1 MKRRIILSIC
11 FILILVSCS
20 PREQDEDIVQNPDDV
35 DEQEISIVP
44 GYQLSTENYKM
55 MLPYEPSKA
64 RGVIVN
70 QIANRLDIN
79 EIEEGL
85 RRHSTSVFDPSD
97 YYFEEGQF
105 LSRDTVFNWLGR
117 ALTKDQLEAAVK
129 QEIQRLEKEKRT
141 VNEERIRTEFQLG
154 LNPALEDIDDLSKDK
169 KIKAHRENPR
179 YVSHILEQNYL
190 IRTEE
195 QTAEIAGLSIAIALK
210 SVYRF
215 QVEIGGPYY
224 YEEIPEKDMLR
235 EGKEA
240 AQTVLERLR
249 DIEAL
254 EDVPIL
260 ITLYQEEQQEHPV
273 PGNFI
278 AKTVVPAQDML
289 IGEWETIDEKHVL
302 FPSKEAEK
310 EFPDESEMF
319 HAFADEV
326 GTFFPNY
333 VGVIGEGFYI
343 EDDLIKL
350 SMRIPIEFQGSG
362 EVIGFTQYMYGVVI
376 DIFERNDFDLEIQ
389 VESSNQTESIIY
401 RERDE
406 TEPTVHILH

>member
-20 PREQDEDIVQNPDDV
+20 PREQDEDIVQNPDD
-35 DEQEISIVP
+35 DTEQEISIIP
-44 GYQLSTENYKM
+44 GYQLSSENYKM
-55 MLPYEPSKA
+55 LLPYKPSEA

-117 ALTKDQLEAAVK
+117 ALTNDQLEAAVK
-129 QEIQRLEKEKRT
+129 KEIQRLEKEERT

-179 YVSHILEQNYL
+179 YISHVLEHNFL
-190 IRTEE
+190 TRNED
-195 QTAEIAGLSIAIALK
+195 QTAELEGLSIAIAMK

-224 YEEIPEKDMLR
+224 YEEISEKDMLR

-240 AQTVLERLR
+240 AQTILERLR
-249 DIEAL
+249 EIEAL
-254 EDVPIL
+254 ENVPIL

-273 PGNFI
+273 PGNFV
-278 AKTVVPAQDML
+278 AKTLVPAQDML
-289 IGEWETIDEKHVL
+289 IGEWESINEQHVL
-302 FPSKEAEK
+302 FPSTEAEK
-310 EFPDESEMF
+310 DFPDEYELFETFSE
-319 HAFADEV
+319 EI

-350 SMRIPIEFQGSG
+350 SMRIPMEFRGSG
-362 EVIGFTQYMYGVVI
+362 EVIGFTQYMYGLVI

-389 VESSNQTESIIY
+389 VEAGNTVESIIY
-401 RERDE
+401 RDRDE
-406 TEPTVHILH
+406 TEPSVHILH